1 MTAMVFVHGAG
12 LSGASWRR
20 QTEYFAGSIAPDLP
34 GHGDSDG
41 PPFES
46 ISDYADW
53 LGNEIR
59 RTGSEP
65 ITLIG
70 HSMGS
75 LIALE
80 ATARNQDMVAR
91 LVLMATSA
99 RMNVNPEL
107 LAAAQRRDAAAAAM
121 VIKWSLPTSGQ
132 YGRSK
137 KWVLAISDDFM
148 SSTANGI
155 MAKDLA
161 ACHGYADALTMAG
174 RVRCPVLLLLG
185 ENDRM
190 TPPPAAQ
197 PLAAAIGDA
206 RIVIVEKTG
215 HMLQMDKAA
224 EVNETINLFL
234 GVD

>member
-1 MTAMVFVHGAG
+1 MAAMVFIHGAG
-12 LSGASWRR
+12 LSGRSWRH
-20 QTEYFAGSIAPDLP
+20 QSKHFTDSIAPDLP

-41 PPFES
+41 PAFES

-53 LGNEIR
+53 LGDEIR

-75 LIALE
+75 LISLE
-80 ATARNQDMVAR
+80 TAARNQDMVAR

-99 RMNVNPEL
+99 RMEVNPEL
-107 LAAAQRRDAAAAAM
+107 LAAARERDPSAAAM
-121 VIKWSLPTSGQ
+121 VIKWSLPKPPD

-148 SSTANGI
+148 NSTTSGVMAN
-155 MAKDLA
+155 DLA
-161 ACHGYADALTMAG
+161 ACDEYTDALTMAG

-190 TPPPAAQ
+190 TPPPTAQ

-206 RIVIVEKTG
+206 RIVILEKAG
-215 HMLQMDKAA
+215 HMLQMDKPAH
-224 EVNETINLFL
+224 VNETISLFL

>member
-1 MTAMVFVHGAG
+1 MAAILFVHGAG
-12 LSGASWRR
+12 LGGASWRY
-20 QTEYFAGSIAPDLP
+20 QTDHFTGSIAPDLP

-41 PPFES
+41 PTLES
-46 ISDYADW
+46 ISEYADW
-53 LGNEIR
+53 LGDEVR

-80 ATARNQDMVAR
+80 TAARNQDMVAR

-99 RMNVNPEL
+99 RMKVNPEL
-107 LAAAQRRDAAAAAM
+107 LAAAQERDAAAAAM
-121 VIKWSLPTSGQ
+121 VIKWSLPKPGD

-137 KWVLAISDDFM
+137 KWVLAISDGFM
-148 SSTANGI
+148 TSTANGV
-155 MAKDLA
+155 MADDLI
-161 ACHGYADALTMAG
+161 ACDSYAEALTTAG
-174 RVRCPVLLLLG
+174 KIRCPVLLILG
-185 ENDRM
+185 EHDRM

-197 PLAAAIGDA
+197 PLAAAIDDA
-206 RIVIVEKTG
+206 RIIIVEKTG
-215 HMLQMDKAA
+215 HMLQMDKPGQ
-224 EVNETINLFL
+224 VNETIGLFL